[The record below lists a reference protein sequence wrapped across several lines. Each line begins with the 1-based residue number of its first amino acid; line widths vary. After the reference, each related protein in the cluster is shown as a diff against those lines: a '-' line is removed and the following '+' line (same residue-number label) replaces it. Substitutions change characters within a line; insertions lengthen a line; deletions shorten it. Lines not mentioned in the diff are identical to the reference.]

1 MDLHPIL
8 AIFFLNPTL
17 RCQTWKI
24 QHLVRWIINLIDIKW
39 FNISKNF
46 KSFQPISKKKQL
58 IGMRERYFEQQT
70 LFTLD
75 HIFRF
80 HYSVSFFSALPSF
93 LFMFLCLSG
102 FLSFL
107 PFPLPFLMCFS
118 CFLYFLLSLD
128 FHPFRFILSFFPSF
142 RLSFFLSFF
151 PSFFLSF
158 HPFYLS
164 FFPCFFPFCHPVFF
178 AFLIHFE
185 AVGVVVLAIAT
196 I

>member
-46 KSFQPISKKKQL
+46 KSFQPISKKTTHRDEGEIL
-58 IGMRERYFEQQT
+58 RATDSVHLGSYLSLS
-70 LFTLD
+70 LF
-75 HIFRF
+75 
-80 HYSVSFFSALPSF
+80 SFFL
-93 LFMFLCLSG
+93 LCSS
-102 FLSFL
+102 FLSFYVSL
-107 PFPLPFLMCFS
+107 PVRVSFLSSISSSFS
-118 CFLYFLLSLD
+118 YVFFLFSLFSSLLGFSSLSIYSFL
-128 FHPFRFILSFFPSF
+128 LSFFPSF
-142 RLSFFLSFF
+142 LLSFF